1 MYVWKTAGDEI
12 AYDKINLNLEKYN
25 MTMQSIGYAGSK
37 QKLLTFLETGLKDFM
52 GDEYSSITSF
62 FDAFTG
68 SGRVANHFKNDF
80 EIITNDKQS
89 FSKMINNAHLNGLY
103 EPEHFEPLL
112 NELNNLPESFF
123 EEKCDGW
130 FTKNYS
136 TSNHNA
142 IADDGTRKPFK
153 TKNGKKIEMIRTRI
167 AEMRENGEIN
177 EIEHDVLITSLLVKM
192 SRVQNCC
199 GHQIG
204 YLKEW
209 AKKADVDFILDNPM
223 IERSKIQHSKNYT
236 GDIHNVIGDVKAD
249 VLYLDAPYGSNKHK
263 NTVRYSSYYHL
274 YNTVAEN
281 SRPEVKGVSS
291 QPVHTRGNTD
301 TLEKNKRDVM
311 MIDLIKLISQSQ
323 SNVVMLSNSSTGMLS
338 IKDLKK
344 VYEIAGCDV
353 DTLKVYATSHRINVM
368 SYGAAKREIERDE
381 LFEYFLIAK
390 NNNKKLNLT
399 EKSIETLVA
408 DYIKNNVVDYS
419 LTDDVIFYDKKQNQL
434 VFNDEESVKQKNN
447 IIYFDIEKIKS
458 KDDTK
463 QSEKVLHNAD
473 ALEKLKSMPDCSVDL
488 LVTDPPY
495 KICSGGKGKH
505 KQPKGM
511 LNNDNQDVMNG
522 SLFKHNDIKFS
533 DWLPE
538 VYRVLKEGTHAYIM
552 INAKNLNE
560 LMNEALKVGFKFHNL
575 ITWKKQNAT
584 PNRWYMQTS
593 ELILFFRKGKAKS
606 INDCGT
612 KNVLEVDNIIGDKV
626 HPTEKPVELLEI
638 LIANSSNKGDV
649 VLDPF
654 AGSAST
660 LIAAQNLERIPIGF
674 EKDEEYYEIGKQ
686 RLDKQKGEI
695 IQPKQIN
702 DRKENLHTINNEE
715 IDMSKNSKPNLT
727 QEEIN
732 TRQDFIFNTIKE
744 IEIGSREVNERMFEY
759 YKSKNKLSEYDNDYV
774 KLIDRDLSA
783 TYPDWVFYL
792 MPCFTTLR
800 VTKWLANNDYYNE
813 RVVNEVLEELTIE
826 EPIDECFIDQIATIK
841 KEFESIVKEMT
852 VEILKDEI
860 DIFLEQISFDEA
872 A

>member
-1 MYVWKTAGDEI
+1 MKM
-12 AYDKINLNLEKYN
+12 K
-25 MTMQSIGYAGSK
+25 SIGYAGSK

-52 GDEYSSITSF
+52 GDEYSSINSF

-112 NELNNLPESFF
+112 NELNNLPESYF

-136 TSNHNA
+136 TSNQNA

-209 AKKADVDFILDNPM
+209 ANKADVDFILDNPM

-236 GDIHNVIGDVKAD
+236 GDIHNVIGDVRAD

-281 SRPEVKGVSS
+281 SRPEVKGISS

-344 VYEIAGCDV
+344 VYEIAGCDIETV
-353 DTLKVYATSHRINVM
+353 KVYATTHRINVM
-368 SYGAAKREIERDE
+368 SYVAAKREIERDE

-390 NNNKKLNLT
+390 NNNKKLNLS

-408 DYIKNNVVDYS
+408 DYIKNNGVDYS
-419 LTDDVIFYDKKQNQL
+419 LTDDVIFYNKEHNKLITDAKS
-434 VFNDEESVKQKNN
+434 ENN
-447 IIYFDIEKIKS
+447 VIYFDIAKIKS
-458 KDDTK
+458 KEDTK
-463 QSEKVLHNAD
+463 QSEKVIHNAD
-473 ALEKLKSMPDCSVDL
+473 ALEMLKSMPDCSVDL

-495 KICSGGKGKH
+495 KVCSGGKGKH
-505 KQPKGM
+505 NQPKGI
-511 LNNDNQDVMNG
+511 LNNDNKHVRNG
-522 SLFKHNDIKFS
+522 TLFKHNDIKFS

-538 VYRVLKEGTHAYIM
+538 AYRVLKNGTHAYILV
-552 INAKNLNE
+552 NAKNLNE

-593 ELILFFRKGKAKS
+593 ELILFFRKGKAKP
-606 INDCGT
+606 INNCGT

-674 EKDEEYYEIGKQ
+674 EKDEDYYEIGKQ
-686 RLDKQKGEI
+686 RLNKQKGEI

-702 DRKENLHTINNEE
+702 ERKENLHTINNEE
-715 IDMSKNSKPNLT
+715 IDMSKKSKPNHSK
-727 QEEIN
+727 EETTEKAIMS
-732 TRQDFIFNTIKE
+732 IIIKE
-744 IEIGSREVNERMFEY
+744 IEMQSLEMNKKLFEY
-759 YKSKNKLSEYDNDYV
+759 YKSKNKLSKYDNDYV
-774 KLIDRDLSA
+774 RLVGRDLSV
-783 TYPDWVFYL
+783 TYPDWVFHL
-792 MPCFTTLR
+792 MPCFTKLSVSNWLLR
-800 VTKWLANNDYYNE
+800 DNYFNE
-813 RVVNEVLEELTIE
+813 QVVNEALEELTIE
-826 EPIDECFIDQIATIK
+826 EAIDDFNDYQIVTIK
-841 KEFESIVKEMT
+841 KEFENIMKDMT
-852 VEILKDEI
+852 VEILKYQI
-860 DIFLEQISFDEA
+860 DDFLEQLPFDEA